1 MDLLRRLVDTIGG
14 LSQPRLDRLIE
25 LWRDTDDGATL
36 SRILASGDLVP
47 DTPQLAGE
55 ELQQII
61 TTLARQAQRAQLGDL
76 LRDASPSKLDPQQ
89 RAEVLALLNRRDKT
103 PT

>member
-1 MDLLRRLVDTIGG
+1 MDVLCRLVDAVGG

-36 SRILASGDLVP
+36 SRILAGNDLVP
-47 DTPQLAGE
+47 ETPQLAGE

-61 TTLARQAQRAQLGDL
+61 ATLTRQAQRTQLGDL
-76 LRDASPSKLDPQQ
+76 LRGASPSKLDPQQ
-89 RAEVLALLNRRDKT
+89 RAEVLALLNPHDKT